1 VRDRGHNVIVFSE
14 PGPLVAQVIAMG
26 LEQIALKFRPLVG
39 NARTMGAA
47 VFPNYALSPTASLL
61 SSKRLWPILMNV
73 RMVAIRCGD
82 AFAPSGAASP
92 KLLS

>member
-26 LEQIALKFRPLVG
+26 LEHIALKFRPLVG
-39 NARTMGAA
+39 NAHTMGAA
-47 VFPNYALSPTASLL
+47 VVPNYALSPTASL